1 MKISKFVLKYWH
13 YYLVAIIAMLLSIGL
28 DMLSPM
34 VIKKIVDDVIT
45 DGNTQILMGLIFTML
60 GIGFARAITQYVKE
74 FLFDKASV
82 TIGSKMRRELFEH
95 IQGLSV
101 SFFDKNNT
109 GELMARVKDDIDKVW
124 NAIGFV
130 GMLAIEAI
138 IYTISV
144 IVCMISI
151 SPTLT
156 IVPLIIVP
164 IVGYTAIVLEKK
176 IDTVYDDIS
185 EENAK
190 LNTVAQENLAGVRT
204 VKAFSRE
211 RYEIKKF
218 KEHNEKYC
226 ELNLQQ
232 SKTLIKYYPNISF
245 YTRVLLILV
254 VLVGGVLTIDGKI
267 TLGDLSAY
275 TQYANAVIWPM
286 EILGWLCNDIASGVA
301 SNRKIKKILMEEAE
315 IKNSSNPVAFEDC
328 KGELT
333 FENVSFKIDDKEI
346 LTDINFEVKSGK
358 TIGIM
363 GMTGAG
369 KTSIVNMIERF
380 YDVSSGCI
388 KIDGIDIR
396 DISLSDLRKN
406 ISVVMQ
412 DVFLFSDTIAE
423 NISIGSKN
431 VITRDTVLESAKI
444 AKASEFIEK
453 LSSEYDTVIG
463 ERGVGLSG
471 GQKQRISIARAI
483 AKNAPIL
490 IFDDSTSALD
500 METEHEIQ
508 KEIEALNDVT
518 KIIIAHRISA
528 VKNADE
534 ILILDNGKIAERG
547 THDELMSLKGLYYQT
562 YIAQYA
568 NYAQ

>member
-144 IVCMISI
+144 IACMISI

-315 IKNSSNPVAFEDC
+315 IKSSSKPVAFEAC

-380 YDVSSGCI
+380 YDASSGCI

>member
-328 KGELT
+328 KGELI

-534 ILILDNGKIAERG
+534 ILILNNGKIAERG

>member
-144 IVCMISI
+144 IACMISI

-315 IKNSSNPVAFEDC
+315 IKSSSKPVAFEDC

-508 KEIEALNDVT
+508 KEIETLNDVT

>member
-1 MKISKFVLKYWH
+1 MNIKKFIFKYWQ
-13 YYLVAIIAMLLSIGL
+13 YYLIAIIAMLLSIGL

-45 DGNTQILMGLIFTML
+45 DGNTQILMGLILTML
-60 GIGFARAITQYVKE
+60 SIGLLRAITQYVKE
-74 FLFDKASV
+74 FLFDKTSV

-156 IVPLIIVP
+156 IVPIIIVP
-164 IVGYTAIVLEKK
+164 IVGYTAIKLEKK
-176 IDTVYDDIS
+176 IDVVYDEIS

-218 KEHNEKYC
+218 REHNEKYC
-226 ELNLQQ
+226 NLNLQQ
-232 SKTLIKYYPNISF
+232 SKTLIRYYPNISF
-245 YTRVLLILV
+245 YTRVLLIMV
-254 VLVGGVLTIDGKI
+254 VLVGGVLTIDGKM
-267 TLGDLSAY
+267 TLGELSAY
-275 TQYANAVIWPM
+275 TQYANSAIWPM
-286 EILGWLCNDIASGVA
+286 EILGWLCNDIASAVA
-301 SNRKIKKILMEEAE
+301 SNRKIKKILMEQPE
-315 IKNSSNPVAFEDC
+315 IINSDNAICMDRS
-328 KGELT
+328 KGEID
-333 FENVSFKIDDKEI
+333 FEHVSFKIDDKDI
-346 LTDINFEVKSGK
+346 LQDISFSVKSGK
-358 TIGIM
+358 TVGIM

-369 KTSIVNMIERF
+369 KTSIVNMLERF
-380 YDVSSGCI
+380 YDVSDGSI
-388 KIDGIDIR
+388 KLDGVDIR
-396 DISLSDLRKN
+396 DIKLSDLRKN

-423 NISIGSKN
+423 NISIGSKDIITSD
-431 VITRDTVLESAKI
+431 VIAKSAKA
-444 AKASEFIEK
+444 AKANDFIER
-453 LSSEYDTVIG
+453 LSEDYDTVVG

-500 METEHEIQ
+500 METEHAIQ
-508 KEIEALNDVT
+508 KEIENLKDVT

-534 ILILDNGKIAERG
+534 IIILDDGKIVERG
-547 THDELMSLKGLYYQT
+547 THNELMKLKGFYYQT

-568 NYAQ
+568 NYVQ

>member
-508 KEIEALNDVT
+508 KEIETLNDVT